1 VPNTALCLPSKQGV
15 GLALAPIMHPTTQ
28 QVIEFL
34 SHPELPFGT
43 EEDVLILSDPES
55 LRDRVASLIDEFPA
69 VLGDHESQ
77 NLKAHLAEAD
87 WPFIAQE
94 FRARVELAS
103 SFFDSD
109 ANAHVDGAA

>member
-1 VPNTALCLPSKQGV
+1 
-15 GLALAPIMHPTTQ
+15 MHPTTQ

-43 EEDVLILSDPES
+43 EEDVLFLADPES
-55 LRDRVASLIDEFPA
+55 LRNRVASLIDEFPA
-69 VLGDHESQ
+69 VLDNSESQ
-77 NLKAHLAEAD
+77 NLKAHLSDAD

-103 SFFDSD
+103 GFFSD
-109 ANAHVDGAA
+109 DAVASSNGAA